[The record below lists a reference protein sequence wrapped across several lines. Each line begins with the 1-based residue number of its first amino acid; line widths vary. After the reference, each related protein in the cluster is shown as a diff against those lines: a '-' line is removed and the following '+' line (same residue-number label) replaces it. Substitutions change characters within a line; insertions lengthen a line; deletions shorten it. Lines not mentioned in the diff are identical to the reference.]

1 MKRALCIWLPE
12 WPIQRIVAAR
22 RELEQALLVL
32 HARDSRRGRLVVGCC
47 AKAHAVGVRTGM
59 PLAEVS
65 ALQEHLHGQSRDRDW
80 LLCEHEPDEDLRQ
93 LTDLAV
99 WCEQFSPIVGLEDAD
114 QPACLL
120 LDVTGLAP
128 IFGSEQRLVELVVEA
143 FGQRGYQVRVGV
155 ADTVG
160 AAWALAH
167 YGADPAADDLGVL
180 PVEALRLP
188 DETVATLH
196 QLGIETIFQLLQLPR
211 DGLATRLGET
221 LITRLDQ
228 ALGRTPEVIVAHR
241 APPQFVAEWD
251 LEHPTTRRDTIDT
264 ILQQL
269 TERVSGT
276 LARNGH
282 AAVQVEAT
290 LVGQRIS
297 RTLAISLFQP
307 SSNPAHI
314 YDLLQLQLETSQMRE
329 PVRRVQLAAVTTVRL
344 AGEQSVLWGELGQGR
359 DQEVAGLVDRLSSR
373 LGRECVFGINAQAGA
388 LPERSWK
395 RRLLTE
401 TIKSRSRKRETAIT
415 LKAPHR
421 PLWLHDPPQP
431 LRVRQPE
438 RSSAGAGYLSRLQPP
453 TAFQFQGTHYDV
465 VRHWGPERIETGW
478 WRGKSI
484 RRDYYRVETDGGSR
498 FWVFRQLDDGQW
510 FLHGCFE

>member
-1 MKRALCIWLPE
+1 
-12 WPIQRIVAAR
+12 
-22 RELEQALLVL
+22 
-32 HARDSRRGRLVVGCC
+32 
-47 AKAHAVGVRTGM
+47 
-59 PLAEVS
+59 
-65 ALQEHLHGQSRDRDW
+65 
-80 LLCEHEPDEDLRQ
+80 
-93 LTDLAV
+93 
-99 WCEQFSPIVGLEDAD
+99 
-114 QPACLL
+114 
-120 LDVTGLAP
+120 
-128 IFGSEQRLVELVVEA
+128 
-143 FGQRGYQVRVGV
+143 
-155 ADTVG
+155 
-160 AAWALAH
+160 
-167 YGADPAADDLGVL
+167 
-180 PVEALRLP
+180 
-188 DETVATLH
+188 
-196 QLGIETIFQLLQLPR
+196 
-211 DGLATRLGET
+211 
-221 LITRLDQ
+221 
-228 ALGRTPEVIVAHR
+228 
-241 APPQFVAEWD
+241 
-251 LEHPTTRRDTIDT
+251 
-264 ILQQL
+264 
-269 TERVSGT
+269 
-276 LARNGH
+276 
-282 AAVQVEAT
+282 
-290 LVGQRIS
+290 
-297 RTLAISLFQP
+297 
-307 SSNPAHI
+307 
-314 YDLLQLQLETSQMRE
+314 MRE

-438 RSSAGAGYLSRLQPP
+438 RSSAGAGNLSRLQPP